1 MTKNRKNYLIG
12 IVYKAQPKCGKMFM
26 LSSKGLPKK
35 SVLPTRYVAVPGK
48 LMNWLLKE
56 GLKWKGGLK
65 PPKKW
70 VCQRYTSV

>member
-1 MTKNRKNYLIG
+1 
-12 IVYKAQPKCGKMFM
+12 MFM

-56 GLKWKGGLK
+56 GLKWKRNQKSTRPCVGK
-65 PPKKW
+65 STF
-70 VCQRYTSV
+70 V